1 MPLTPVI
8 PEKNTTKQKE
18 ELKNIIHEEMAE
30 SNYLD
35 GNKVNSTYSGRM
47 KRNVPEIRETNE
59 ALLRSSEEMLIE
71 QSDEITGE
79 FLA

>member
-35 GNKVNSTYSGRM
+35 GNKVNSTYGGRM